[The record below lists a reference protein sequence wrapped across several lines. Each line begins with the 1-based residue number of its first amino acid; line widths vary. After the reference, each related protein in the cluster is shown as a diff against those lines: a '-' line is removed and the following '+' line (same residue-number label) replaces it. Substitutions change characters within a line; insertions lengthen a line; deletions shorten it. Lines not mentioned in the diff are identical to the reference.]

1 MRIATRL
8 LGVLALATAPA
19 AAQQRP
25 STSTTQPATP
35 PAASASSVTP
45 PAEAE
50 QLRGRGVRSV
60 PPATNLNYGDRAV
73 AAGRTI
79 SGSVAVARGNLDVF
93 GKIDGDAYVVGGD
106 IRIHPGGEVTG
117 NAITTGGRVVVD
129 GGTVG
134 GEMRSLGSGRAPAA
148 KAPRQP
154 LTTVETVKLVL
165 GWFAV
170 LVILGIG
177 VMVFAEANLD
187 GVVLALERGVGRAFW
202 IGLAGE
208 LLALPALLV
217 VVVALAITILGA
229 LLIPFAIVAY
239 VVAAAGLLTL
249 GFLAVSRLAGTA
261 MVSDSGTVAPRGVHL
276 RALFVGLAIVF
287 GLWLLAA
294 AFTWSPL
301 VGGILRAIAIATTWV
316 AATVGLG
323 GTLISRAGTQR
334 PGVATTATKA
344 SDEYAWQTPT
354 PVTGVAAARRATSTT
369 AR

>member
-1 MRIATRL
+1 MRTAIRL

-19 AAQQRP
+19 AAQQPSAPNAAPGTRP
-25 STSTTQPATP
+25 ASTTSLQPLAGG
-35 PAASASSVTP
+35 V
-45 PAEAE
+45 E
-50 QLRGRGVRSV
+50 QLRARGAQSV
-60 PPATNLNYGDRAV
+60 PAPGSFNYGDRAV
-73 AAGRTI
+73 PAGRTI
-79 SGSVAVARGNLDVF
+79 SGSVAVARGNLDVY
-93 GKIDGDAYVVGGD
+93 GKIAGDAYVVGGD

-117 NAITTGGRVVVD
+117 NAMTAGGRVVVD
-129 GGTVG
+129 GGAVG

-148 KAPRQP
+148 NAPRQP
-154 LTTVETVKLVL
+154 LTTVEMVKLVL

-177 VMVFAEANLD
+177 VMVFAEPNLD

-217 VVVALAITILGA
+217 LVVALAITIVGA

-239 VVAAAGLLTL
+239 VVAAAGLVTL

-261 MVSDSGTVAPRGVHL
+261 AVSDSGAVSPRGVHL
-276 RALFVGLAIVF
+276 RALFVGLAILF
-287 GLWLLAA
+287 GLWLVAA
-294 AFTWSPL
+294 ALTWSPIL
-301 VGGILRAIAIATTWV
+301 GGVLRAIAIAITWV

-323 GTLISRAGTQR
+323 ATLISRAGTQR
-334 PGVATTATKA
+334 PGAGTTPSKSA
-344 SDEYAWQTPT
+344 DEYAWQTPT
-354 PVTGVAAARRATSTT
+354 PVTGVAAARRPASST